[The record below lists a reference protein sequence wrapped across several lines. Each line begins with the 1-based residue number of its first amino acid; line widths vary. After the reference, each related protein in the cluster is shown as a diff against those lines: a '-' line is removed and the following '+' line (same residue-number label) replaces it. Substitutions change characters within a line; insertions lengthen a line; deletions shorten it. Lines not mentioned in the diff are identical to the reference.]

1 MSKALGIIGGMGP
14 LATSYFFQRIILS
27 TDANSDQEHINIF
40 ISNHASLPD
49 RTKSILTN
57 KKIEFLDE
65 IKRDIE
71 WLEYTNVSNIAI
83 PCNTAH
89 YFYSEIQGYTSIPII
104 NMIKETIL
112 LAKNIFGGKVKVG
125 LLATIGTLKTGIYQK
140 YADKHNVDI
149 ELPDEKSQN
158 NIMNVIYKIKR
169 DPGNTEYYIEQEI
182 LQLIN
187 KNKCDCVVLACTELS
202 CLKKSEVFKKYTI
215 DAMDVLTIKSILYS
229 GKNIKPNKIHII
241 DDEGS
246 I

>member
-1 MSKALGIIGGMGP
+1 M
-14 LATSYFFQRIILS
+14 
-27 TDANSDQEHINIF
+27 
-40 ISNHASLPD
+40 
-49 RTKSILTN
+49 
-57 KKIEFLDE
+57 
-65 IKRDIE
+65 
-71 WLEYTNVSNIAI
+71 
-83 PCNTAH
+83 
-89 YFYSEIQGYTSIPII
+89 
-104 NMIKETIL
+104 
-112 LAKNIFGGKVKVG
+112 
-125 LLATIGTLKTGIYQK
+125 
-140 YADKHNVDI
+140 DKHNVDI